1 MTVPQ
6 CLHDRA
12 TMHQSLTDGA
22 CRALGRAIVPGLT
35 TREACSLDDVRATIL
50 EHLASGLTK
59 DVIARR
65 LGMSPR
71 TCRQR
76 LSILMSKLKAT
87 SRFQAGAEA
96 LRAGLL

>member
-1 MTVPQ
+1 
-6 CLHDRA
+6 
-12 TMHQSLTDGA
+12 
-22 CRALGRAIVPGLT
+22 
-35 TREACSLDDVRATIL
+35 
-50 EHLASGLTK
+50 
-59 DVIARR
+59 
-65 LGMSPR
+65 MSPR